1 MAGVTGADIYSV
13 YRMRVLALDTT
24 TLAGSVAL
32 VIDDRIVEERA
43 GDAARPHAARL
54 PGDLVAVASA
64 HGLTLADIDL
74 FAVASGPGSY
84 TGMRIGIAT
93 AQGAA
98 FVHDRMAMAVSA
110 LEAMA
115 HVGSAALAP
124 GAIVAPWM
132 DAHRREVFAALYRV
146 TGAPLLDPARLA
158 LVEEPTAGDPEG
170 TLARWNGLGTPP
182 DLFVGQGAI
191 LYRAIIGDAKIVDT
205 PMLAG
210 AIGCLASARA
220 RRGEAVRPAALQP
233 LYVRRPDVEIARDK
247 RGL

>member
-1 MAGVTGADIYSV
+1 
-13 YRMRVLALDTT
+13 MRVLALDTT
-24 TLAGSVAL
+24 TPAGSIAL
-32 VIDDRIVEERA
+32 VIDDRVVDERA
-43 GDAARPHAARL
+43 GEAARPHAARL
-54 PGDLVAVASA
+54 PGDLVAIASA
-64 HGLTLADIDL
+64 HGLRLAEIDL
-74 FAVASGPGSY
+74 FAVASGPGSF

-98 FVHDRMAMAVSA
+98 FVHDRMVLGVSA

-115 HVGSAALAP
+115 HAGSADLAP
-124 GAIVAPWM
+124 GAIVAAWM
-132 DAHRREVFAALYRV
+132 DAHRHEVFAALYRV
-146 TGAPLLDPARLA
+146 AEARRLDPARLE

-170 TLARWNGLGTPP
+170 TLARWAALRTPP

-191 LYRAIIGDAKIVDT
+191 LYREIIGDANIIDT

-210 AIGCLASARA
+210 AIGRLASARA

-247 RGL
+247 KGL

>member
-1 MAGVTGADIYSV
+1 
-13 YRMRVLALDTT
+13 MRVLALDTT

-32 VIDDRIVEERA
+32 VIDDRVVDERA

-54 PGDLVAVASA
+54 PGDLVAIAGA
-64 HGLTLADIDL
+64 HGLTLAEIDL
-74 FAVASGPGSY
+74 FAVASGPGSF

-98 FVHDRMAMAVSA
+98 FVHDRMTLAVSA

-115 HVGSAALAP
+115 HAGSAALEP

-132 DAHRREVFAALYRV
+132 DAHRHEVFAALYRV
-146 TGAPLLDPARLA
+146 TDARLLDPARLE
-158 LVEEPTAGDPEG
+158 LVEAPTAGDPEG
-170 TLARWNGLGTPP
+170 TLARWAALAPPP
-182 DLFVGQGAI
+182 DLFIGQGAI
-191 LYRAIIGDAKIVDT
+191 LYRGIVGDANLIDT
-205 PMLAG
+205 PILAG
-210 AIGCLASARA
+210 TIGRLASIRA